1 MKFCRNYIRAAV
13 IINASSAKT
22 LQSHLVANNRK
33 HTSVSQRRGWTRS
46 VKKRS
51 TFQMQ
56 AGIHYQFKSK
66 VRFSMM
72 HFNLDEFELTRK
84 W

>member
-33 HTSVSQRRGWTRS
+33 HTSVSQR
-46 VKKRS
+46 S